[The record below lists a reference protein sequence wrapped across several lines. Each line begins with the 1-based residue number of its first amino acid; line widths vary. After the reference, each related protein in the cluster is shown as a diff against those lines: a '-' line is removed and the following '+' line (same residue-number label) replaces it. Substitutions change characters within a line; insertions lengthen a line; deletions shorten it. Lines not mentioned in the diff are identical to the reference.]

1 MIANALELLP
11 PLGKEVEFDVYKS
24 KLYAANPEK
33 GRDVFAHLIKK
44 DLIGKKLSHDENL
57 KIVVLLFRKAGN

>member
-1 MIANALELLP
+1 MIAEALALLP
-11 PLGKEVEFDVYKS
+11 PVGQSVEFEAYKA

-44 DLIGKKLSHDENL
+44 DLLDKKLSRDAAQ
-57 KIVVLLFRKAGN
+57 KIIVLLSRKAGN